1 MLTKRQ
7 TQDKRLNILT
17 EETYLKKMS
26 IKSPLAKRQ
35 TGDLVLEPKA
45 EKNWFC
51 WLEIDACHGNPAT
64 TAVEVMRAVL

>member
-35 TGDLVLEPKA
+35 TGDLVSQPKA
-45 EKNWFC
+45 EKKGSVGSKSVFAMETLPQRLWK
-51 WLEIDACHGNPAT
+51 
-64 TAVEVMRAVL
+64 